1 MREGEYMTE
10 KIAAFAVESML
21 YEVAA
26 TPKPGLVDRAN
37 NGAHN
42 DMDFFTFMS
51 SAAALH
57 DTFDRMIKL
66 GVQKQ
71 SSPIQELLP
80 MLRKE
85 GRLAGWEYGISASTM
100 SIPTWHPSAY
110 AKDGGIITTASI
122 PWA

>member
-1 MREGEYMTE
+1 
-10 KIAAFAVESML
+10 ML

-80 MLRKE
+80 MLRKRADWLRKRCL
-85 GRLAGWEYGISASTM
+85 RLQAGSTL
-100 SIPTWHPSAY
+100 TR
-110 AKDGGIITTASI
+110 G
-122 PWA
+122 